1 MKRLFDWLWTALVG
15 RRKYQDADAVCKEM
29 PE

>member
-1 MKRLFDWLWTALVG
+1 MKKLLDWVWTALVG
-15 RRKYQDADAVCKEM
+15 RRKYAGAAVCKEM